1 MVKSIGPKKIRTAV
15 FISGTG
21 SNLENLIKFSLKKR
35 SPIEIILIISNNT
48 KAKGLKFSKL
58 YKIKKKVY
66 NYDKKKISE
75 KRILKDLKSNNI
87 KLICLAGFM
96 KILSKDFIRKFKGKI
111 LNIHPSLLP
120 KYKGLN
126 THHRAIQNKEK
137 YSGCTVHLVNS
148 KLDSGKIILQKK
160 VKLSKEE
167 TPSSL
172 QKKILKHEHILYPRA
187 ISKIFVNL

>member
-1 MVKSIGPKKIRTAV
+1 MVKLIGPKKIRTAV

-21 SNLENLIKFSLKKR
+21 SNLRNLIKFSFKKV
-35 SPIEIILIISNNT
+35 SPIEINLIISNNV
-48 KAKGLKFSKL
+48 KAKGLKFAKL

-75 KRILKDLKSNNI
+75 KKILKDLKSNDI

-96 KILSKDFIRKFKGKI
+96 KILSKDFIRRFKGKI

-160 VKLSKEE
+160 VKLSKKE
-167 TPSSL
+167 TPLSL
-172 QKKILKHEHILYPRA
+172 QKKILKHEHKLYPRA
-187 ISKIFVNL
+187 INKIFANL

>member
-1 MVKSIGPKKIRTAV
+1 MVKLIGPKKIRTAI
-15 FISGTG
+15 FISGRG
-21 SNLENLIKFSLKKR
+21 SNLKNLIKFSLKKV
-35 SPIEIILIISNNT
+35 SPIEVNLIISNNE
-48 KAKGLKFSKL
+48 KAKGLRFAKL

-75 KRILKDLKSNNI
+75 KRILKDLKSNDI

-96 KILSKDFIRKFKGKI
+96 KILSKDFIKNFKGKI

-126 THHRAIQNKEK
+126 THERAIQNKEK

-160 VKLSKEE
+160 VKLSKKE

-172 QKKILKHEHILYPRA
+172 QKKILKYEHILYPNA
-187 ISKIFVNL
+187 INKLFASL

>member
-1 MVKSIGPKKIRTAV
+1 MVKLIGPKKIKTAI
-15 FISGTG
+15 FISGRG
-21 SNLENLIKFSLKKR
+21 SNLKYLIKFSLKKV
-35 SPIEIILIISNNT
+35 SPIEVNLIISNNA
-48 KAKGLKFSKL
+48 KAKGLTFAKL

-66 NYDKKKISE
+66 NYDKKRVSE
-75 KRILKDLKSNNI
+75 KKILKDLKSNDI

-96 KILSKDFIRKFKGKI
+96 KILSKDFIRNFKGKI

-160 VKLSKEE
+160 VKLSKKE
-167 TPSSL
+167 TTSSL
-172 QKKILKHEHILYPRA
+172 RKKILKHEHILYPKA
-187 ISKIFVNL
+187 ISKLFSNL

>member
-1 MVKSIGPKKIRTAV
+1 MVKLIGPKKIRTAV

-21 SNLENLIKFSLKKR
+21 SNLKNLIKFSLKKV
-35 SPIEIILIISNNT
+35 SPIEVDLIVSNNV
-48 KAKGLKFSKL
+48 KAKGLRFANL

-66 NYDKKKISE
+66 NYKKNKISE
-75 KRILKDLKSNNI
+75 KRILKDLELNDI

-160 VKLSKEE
+160 VKLSKKE

-172 QKKILKHEHILYPRA
+172 QKKILKHEHILYPKA
-187 ISKIFVNL
+187 ISKIFVSL

>member
-66 NYDKKKISE
+66 NYDKKKISD
-75 KRILKDLKSNNI
+75 KRILKDLKSNDI

-96 KILSKDFIRKFKGKI
+96 KILSKDFIRNFKGKI

-120 KYKGLN
+120 KYKGLK

-172 QKKILKHEHILYPRA
+172 QKKILKHEHILYPKA
-187 ISKIFVNL
+187 ISKIFINL

>member
-1 MVKSIGPKKIRTAV
+1 MVKLIGPKKIRTAV

-21 SNLENLIKFSLKKR
+21 SNLKNIIKFSFKKV
-35 SPIEIILIISNNT
+35 SPIEVDLIVSNNV
-48 KAKGLKFSKL
+48 KAKGLKFAKL

-96 KILSKDFIRKFKGKI
+96 KILSKDFIRNFKGKI

-160 VKLSKEE
+160 VKLSKKE

-172 QKKILKHEHILYPRA
+172 QKKILKHEHILYPKA

>member
-1 MVKSIGPKKIRTAV
+1 MVKSIGPKKIKTAV

-21 SNLENLIKFSLKKR
+21 SNLKNLIKFSLKKI
-35 SPIEIILIISNNT
+35 SPIEVNLIISNNV
-48 KAKGLKFSKL
+48 KAKGLKFAKL

-66 NYDKKKISE
+66 NYDKKKITE
-75 KRILKDLKSNNI
+75 KKIIKDLNSNDI

-96 KILSKDFIRKFKGKI
+96 KILSKDFIKKFKGKI

-126 THHRAIQNKEK
+126 THYRAIQNKEK

-172 QKKILKHEHILYPRA
+172 QKKILKHEHILYPKA
-187 ISKIFVNL
+187 ISKIFLNL

>member
-1 MVKSIGPKKIRTAV
+1 MVKLIGLKKIRTAV

-21 SNLENLIKFSLKKR
+21 SNLKNLIKFSLKKT
-35 SPIEIILIISNNT
+35 SPIEVNLIISNNV
-48 KAKGLKFSKL
+48 KAKGLKFAKL

-75 KRILKDLKSNNI
+75 KKILKDLKSNDI

-126 THHRAIQNKEK
+126 THNRVIQNKEK

-160 VKLSKEE
+160 VKLSKKE
-167 TPSSL
+167 TSLSL

-187 ISKIFVNL
+187 ISKIFANL

>member
-1 MVKSIGPKKIRTAV
+1 MVKSIGSKKIRTAV

-21 SNLENLIKFSLKKR
+21 SNLKNLIKFSLKKI
-35 SPIEIILIISNNT
+35 SPIEVNLIVSNNV
-48 KAKGLKFSKL
+48 KAKGLKFAKQ

-66 NYDKKKISE
+66 NYNKKRISE
-75 KRILKDLKSNNI
+75 KKILKELKSNDI

-126 THHRAIQNKEK
+126 THHRVIQNKEK

-160 VKLSKEE
+160 VKLSKKE

-172 QKKILKHEHILYPRA
+172 QKKILKDEHILYPRA

>member
-1 MVKSIGPKKIRTAV
+1 MVKLIGPKKVKTAV

-21 SNLENLIKFSLKKR
+21 SNLKNLIKFSLKKV
-35 SPIEIILIISNNT
+35 SPIEVNLIVSNNI
-48 KAKGLKFSKL
+48 KAKGLKFAKL

-66 NYDKKKISE
+66 NYNEKKVSE
-75 KRILKDLKSNNI
+75 KRILKDLKLNDI

-126 THHRAIQNKEK
+126 THYRAIQNKEK

-160 VKLSKEE
+160 VKLSKKE

-187 ISKIFVNL
+187 IRKIFVSL